1 MDYVDDDVNCGAAA
15 RGLCADQLQLVL
27 GAVDQDDP
35 GAQVAG
41 VAGLGLVERGGD
53 HLGGVAPYR
62 SGQPLRPRAG
72 ALAGFAGSAAAAGRG
87 DHVVRAAFGGLGV
100 VDGDERGHPLAVR
113 LLAGRQPGPHLPQA
127 GGGPRGGGAQRP
139 GAHHD
144 ALAVRGQ
151 DQQRG

>member
-53 HLGGVAPYR
+53 HLGGVAPY
-62 SGQPLRPRAG
+62 
-72 ALAGFAGSAAAAGRG
+72 
-87 DHVVRAAFGGLGV
+87 
-100 VDGDERGHPLAVR
+100 
-113 LLAGRQPGPHLPQA
+113 
-127 GGGPRGGGAQRP
+127 
-139 GAHHD
+139 
-144 ALAVRGQ
+144 
-151 DQQRG
+151 